1 MKYASTLTAIPAGGV
16 DITLV
21 RTEAVVR
28 RGIPR
33 WEMAANKTVME
44 RIRAALVQTGY
55 SIPFATV
62 IAHLSPA
69 QAARPGSQVDL
80 SIAASILCALDALP
94 ESSTALAAGALW
106 LGEVALSGEI
116 LPVKNCL
123 GLLLGARRQGVDHV
137 ILSEQQRSEAVLAGM
152 RYTFI
157 RTLHCLK
164 RLPESE
170 PFQSALAI
178 KVPPASLDH
187 LDLSTNLKRALC
199 ISAAGWHSMLLIGP
213 PGTGKSTVAR
223 QVASLLPPPTQ
234 DEALEIKAIETLEG
248 PGSST
253 SPVVRPMRIPHHS
266 ATAVALAGGGK
277 PLRIGEATR
286 AHNGILLLDE
296 LAEFSRAAL
305 QALREPMTEASV
317 HVSRNAASTT
327 LPANFL
333 LIATSNACPCGNHG
347 HSTLRCNCLPA
358 QIQNYF
364 NRIYGPLSDRIAL
377 EVLVTGNQLELG
389 LGKSRDEEISAAFML
404 KAVGRAVERQSLRF
418 AKESFRF
425 NGQIPAARLEEFIPE
440 LNQAK
445 GEMNEWREIRN
456 SLNGRTQRKL
466 HGILRVARTI
476 ADLEGAEDVRAVHLR
491 EAASFFCLELLRV
504 NGRENA

>member
-16 DITLV
+16 DIALV
-21 RTEAVVR
+21 RAEAVVR

-80 SIAASILCALDALP
+80 SIAASILGALDALP
-94 ESSTALAAGALW
+94 ESSAALAARALW

-123 GLLLGARRQGVDHV
+123 VFLLGARRQGVEHV
-137 ILSEQQRSEAVLAGM
+137 ILSEQQRSDAVLPGM
-152 RYTFI
+152 RYTFV
-157 RTLHCLK
+157 RTLQCLR
-164 RLPESE
+164 RLPQPE
-170 PFQSALAI
+170 PIQSALSVT
-178 KVPPASLDH
+178 VPTASLDH
-187 LDLSTNLKRALC
+187 LELSTTLKRALC

-223 QVASLLPPPTQ
+223 QIASLLPPPTEE
-234 DEALEIKAIETLEG
+234 EALEIRAIENVES

-253 SPVVRPMRIPHHS
+253 FPVVRPVRIPHHS

-296 LAEFSRAAL
+296 LAEFSRPAL
-305 QALREPMTEASV
+305 QALREPMTESSV
-317 HVSRNAASTT
+317 HVSRNATSTI

-333 LIATSNACPCGNHG
+333 LLATSNACPCGNHG
-347 HSTLRCNCLPA
+347 HSTLRCNCLPV
-358 QIQNYF
+358 QVQNYF

-377 EVLVTGNQLELG
+377 EVLVTRNQLESG
-389 LGKSRDEEISAAFML
+389 ANSRKEGISSAFML
-404 KAVGRAVERQSLRF
+404 KAVRGAVERQARRF
-418 AKESFRF
+418 KKESFRF

-440 LNQAK
+440 LNHAV
-445 GEMNEWREIRN
+445 GETNEWGKILE

-476 ADLEGAEDVRAVHLR
+476 ADLDGAEDVRAVHLR